1 MSTATGRPGRR
12 PEKNRESEPESE
24 PERQPGSTGG
34 RDGRELPL
42 RERKRLRTRRALV
55 DTALTRYTRD
65 GFDRTTLDDL
75 TDEVEISKR
84 TFFRYFDSK
93 EDVALAPEK
102 EFWSA
107 FLDVLRENLRERET
121 GLSGPVLG
129 ALHRTLITA
138 LERMDGEWERQFAE
152 SRRLVERVPSLAA
165 HSLQH
170 CAETADAV
178 LALLATGLGPLEADD
193 TLPAEPGTD
202 ELRLRIA
209 LEITVAAFRCALHAW
224 STGPADAGRPE
235 LIALT
240 DRAFAAVPGS
250 LDLTARPAGTD

>member
-1 MSTATGRPGRR
+1 MTTAAATTPG
-12 PEKNRESEPESE
+12 PEGK
-24 PERQPGSTGG
+24 
-34 RDGRELPL
+34 ELPL

-55 DTALTRYTRD
+55 ETALARYARD
-65 GFDRTTLDDL
+65 GFERTTLDDL

-84 TFFRYFDSK
+84 TFFRYFASK

-102 EFWSA
+102 EFWA
-107 FLDVLRENLRERET
+107 EFLKVLEASTEAELT
-121 GLSGPVLG
+121 GPVLG
-129 ALHRTLITA
+129 TLHRALITA
-138 LERMDGEWERQFAE
+138 LERMGDEWERRFAE
-152 SRRLVERVPSLAA
+152 SRRLVERTPALAA

-170 CAETADAV
+170 CAETAEAI
-178 LALLATGLGPLEADD
+178 LALLSVRLGPLVADD
-193 TLPAEPGTD
+193 ACPPETPETPGMD
-202 ELRLRIA
+202 GLRLRIA

-250 LDLTARPAGTD
+250 LDLMARPAGETEQTGQTGKN

>member
-1 MSTATGRPGRR
+1 MTTST
-12 PEKNRESEPESE
+12 SEPESV
-24 PERQPGSTGG
+24 
-34 RDGRELPL
+34 LPL

-55 DTALTRYTRD
+55 DTALARYARD

-75 TDEVEISKR
+75 TDDVEISKR
-84 TFFRYFDSK
+84 TFFRYFSSK
-93 EDVALAPEK
+93 EEVALAPEK
-102 EFWSA
+102 EFWDA
-107 FLDVLRENLRERET
+107 FLDVLRET

-138 LERMDGEWERQFAE
+138 LERMDGEWERRFAE
-152 SRRLVERVPSLAA
+152 SRRLVERTPALAA

-170 CAETADAV
+170 CAETTDAV
-178 LALLATGLGPLEADD
+178 LALLSTRLGPLEADD
-193 TLPAEPGTD
+193 TLPAAPGTD

-224 STGPADAGRPE
+224 STGAADAGRPE

-250 LDLTARPAGTD
+250 LDLTARPAETG